1 MRRIFIYMICF
12 ASLVFGGCDLN
23 LEPENGVTFDHY
35 FQEESDCNALLRQM
49 EADLRVIW
57 SAVTF
62 HEHMGLLTD
71 RVYNAASIEK
81 VRNLDPNYLTDR
93 AKQQQWKPYYNV
105 ITNTHLLEE
114 NVGRVPNLEKK
125 RQSFYLGQVYFMRAA
140 CYFWLSRTW
149 GDAVI
154 VKSSS
159 YIDRYEK
166 SPAVEVIDSAIA
178 NAKRAYRLLPRFD
191 KLRDLNNKALVS
203 KQYGSRGSAAALL
216 AHIYAWKGSVQ
227 KNDDDLRA
235 SVDWAS
241 RLIEPQYQDSV
252 GVYTLAES
260 AEEVVTSVMDRNSAE
275 GIFEIEVNY
284 ADISY
289 YGLFFS
295 GSYFVSYPVMRNSGK
310 NDITTINYGLYRS
323 TVLNMYEEGDERRD
337 AFFYALDSAGMN
349 TADLTYLYKWCTPRY
364 ESSGSSI
371 DFKGMDCNRVLMRLA
386 DIYLLRA
393 ECEAK
398 LGMTAQAREDL
409 NAIRGRRKA
418 NLFPAGKNDDGGS
431 DLQYSIF
438 LEREREL
445 LFEGHRYYDAVRKGY
460 YGQNSRHR
468 VLPDAFYNL
477 TDQDITE
484 GALYLPV
491 PQMAFNDNDL
501 MIQNAYWISKMR

>member
-1 MRRIFIYMICF
+1 MRKIFIYLVCV
-12 ASLVFGGCDLN
+12 ASLVLGGCDLN

-35 FQEESDCNALLRQM
+35 FREEADCDALLRQL
-49 EADLRVIW
+49 EADLRLIW
-57 SAVTF
+57 CGVSF
-62 HEHMGLLTD
+62 QEHMGILTD
-71 RVYNAASIEK
+71 RIYNAASIEK
-81 VRNLDPNYLTDR
+81 VRNLDANYLTDYSN
-93 AKQQQWKPYYNV
+93 QQQWKPFYNV

-114 NVGRVPNLEKK
+114 NIDKVPLEAK
-125 RQSFYLGQVYFMRAA
+125 RHSFYLGQIYFMRAA

-154 VKSSS
+154 VKNSS
-159 YIDRYEK
+159 YIDRYSK
-166 SPAVEVIDSAIA
+166 CPATEVIDTAIA

-191 KLRDLNNKALVS
+191 KLRDLNNKALSS
-203 KQYGSRGSAAALL
+203 KQYGSKGSAAALL

-227 KNDDDLRA
+227 KNNDDLRT
-235 SVDWAS
+235 SIDWAS

-260 AEEVVTSVMDRNSAE
+260 AEEVATSVMDRNSAE
-275 GIFEIEVNY
+275 GIFEIEINY

-289 YGLFFS
+289 YGSFFP
-295 GSYFVSYPVMRNSGK
+295 GSYFISYPVLRNSGK
-310 NDITTINYGLYRS
+310 NDITTVTYGLYRS
-323 TVLNMYEEGDERRD
+323 TVLDMYEEDDERRE
-337 AFFYALDSAGMN
+337 AFFYALDSTDMN
-349 TADLTYLYKWCTPRY
+349 TADLTYLYKWRTPQY

-371 DFKGMDCNRVLMRLA
+371 EFKGMDCNRILIRLA

-398 LGMTAQAREDL
+398 LGMTAQAQNDL
-409 NAIRGRRKA
+409 NAIRERRGA
-418 NLFPAGKNDDGGS
+418 TPFPGGINDNGGS

-445 LFEGHRYYDAVRKGY
+445 LFEGHRYYDAVRNGY
-460 YGQNSRHR
+460 YGQNSRYR
-468 VLPDAFYNL
+468 VLPDAFYDL
-477 TDQDITE
+477 TDQDISE

-491 PQMAFNDNDL
+491 PQTAFNDNDL